1 MLVQQV
7 FLDGLGNRAIRE
19 NNQGTL
25 TMRKTGSELEV
36 GDLIDVGIKRRI
48 GRITGFEA
56 HPRFAELHPGLSAR
70 IAITDVGRITVP
82 EQQSIEVF
90 RSL

>member
-1 MLVQQV
+1 
-7 FLDGLGNRAIRE
+7 
-19 NNQGTL
+19 
-25 TMRKTGSELEV
+25 MRKTGSELEV
-36 GDLIDVGIKRRI
+36 GDCIDVGVRKRI
-48 GRITGFEA
+48 GRITRFEA

-82 EQQSIEVF
+82 DQQSIEVF